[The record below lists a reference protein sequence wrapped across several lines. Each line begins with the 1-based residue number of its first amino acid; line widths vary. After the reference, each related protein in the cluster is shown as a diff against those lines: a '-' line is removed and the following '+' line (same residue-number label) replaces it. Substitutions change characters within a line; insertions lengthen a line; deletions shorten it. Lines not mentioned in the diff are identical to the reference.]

1 MAAHEEERLREGG
14 ADFVAQWT
22 HGDIRAG
29 QLQVDIEYSI
39 LLQLFPAHFQL
50 KMAAFYIEMSATKP
64 YSPISRPTNNRV
76 RHSIPFLLL

>member
-39 LLQLFPAHFQL
+39 LLQLFPTQ
-50 KMAAFYIEMSATKP
+50 
-64 YSPISRPTNNRV
+64 NGC
-76 RHSIPFLLL
+76 FLHRDVSH